1 MISMKILLLEDDEDD
16 YILTRSLLG
25 RLPGDFALD
34 WASTFDEAV
43 RLLSNGSY
51 DICLVDCRLGERDGL
66 ELLCDPLVEQ
76 LPIIV
81 LTGQDDPGIAMR
93 AMKAGAADYLVKGE
107 FNASMLERSMRY
119 SIERKRIRDELV
131 QARDELDRLV
141 LERTAELQQA
151 NDALVRREAELR
163 QADSRKDEFLAM
175 LAHELRNPLAAM
187 KNALALARRSDAEE
201 HRTWSLDILDRQ
213 TSHLVRMIDD
223 LLDVSRI
230 TSGKIRLNRRV
241 VEASAILDDAIEA
254 SRPMI
259 EGRGHTLEI
268 VIERGRLWLDADPTR
283 LEQVV
288 QNLLSNAA
296 KYTEE
301 NGQLWLRASSQL
313 REVVIEVRDAGIGI
327 APEKLHEIF
336 ELFAQED
343 RSLERSQGGL
353 GIGLTVVKK
362 LVEMHGGSI
371 SAASEGIGRGST
383 FTIRLPAVQAPE
395 SPTVGI
401 SAFQQT
407 ANRTVRVLV
416 VDDNTDSSRTLA
428 RLLELLGHDVRIAFD
443 EIETIETVRTHRPEV
458 ILLDVGHPRLDG
470 FKVASRIREDEAAR
484 NAILIAISDHGHQD
498 DRRRSIEVGFDDH
511 LVKPI
516 NLDDLISILSQVS

>member
-25 RLPGDFALD
+25 RIPGDFVLD
-34 WASTFDEAV
+34 WAASYDDAV
-43 RLLSNGSY
+43 RLLSSGNY
-51 DICLVDCRLGERDGL
+51 DVCLVDCRLGDREGL
-66 ELLCDPLVEQ
+66 ELLHGPLVEQ

-81 LTGQDDPGIAMR
+81 LTGQDDPGV
-93 AMKAGAADYLVKGE
+93 AMKAMKFGAADYLVKGE

-131 QARDELDRLV
+131 RARDGLDRLV

-213 TSHLVRMIDD
+213 TSRLVQMIDD

-241 VEASAILDDAIEA
+241 VEASAILDCAIEA

-268 VIERGRLWLDADPTR
+268 AIERGRLWLDVDPTR

-301 NGQLWLRASSQL
+301 NGRLWLKASNRL
-313 REVVIEVRDAGIGI
+313 EEVVIEVRDAGIGI
-327 APEKLHEIF
+327 VPERLHEIF

-371 SAASEGIGRGST
+371 SAASEGIGQGSA
-383 FTIRLPAVQAPE
+383 FTIRLPAVQAPD
-395 SPTVGI
+395 SPTTGM

-416 VDDNTDSSRTLA
+416 VDDHTDSTRTLA
-428 RLLELLGHDVRIAFD
+428 RLLELLGHDVRTAFD
-443 EIETIETVRTHRPEV
+443 STEATKTVHTHRPEV
-458 ILLDVGHPRLDG
+458 ILLDIELPGLDG
-470 FKVASRIREDEAAR
+470 FQFASRIRENESAR
-484 NAILIAISDHGHQD
+484 NTILVAISNQGHPD
-498 DRRRSIEVGFDDH
+498 ERRRSIEAGFNDH
-511 LVKPI
+511 LVKPV